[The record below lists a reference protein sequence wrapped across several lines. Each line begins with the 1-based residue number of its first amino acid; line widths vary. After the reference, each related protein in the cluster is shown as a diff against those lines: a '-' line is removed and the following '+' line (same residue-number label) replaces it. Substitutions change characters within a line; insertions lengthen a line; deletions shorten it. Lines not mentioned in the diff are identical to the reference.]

1 MKTCKIC
8 GGKHLAKGLCSKH
21 YQQLPEVKAKLREY
35 YQKPEYKARRRE
47 YYQKP
52 EYKAKQRE
60 YQRKPENREKKRE
73 YNRKYYQKPEVKA
86 RWRKY
91 MREYHQK
98 PEYKARRREQ
108 AELKKTIT
116 EYHTLLEKKKPS
128 RTEIL
133 RLEALADILGRDI
146 EEWRTERMRK
156 DYHERMDFSQR
167 FEKRS
172 GQP

>member
-21 YQQLPEVKAKLREY
+21 YRQLPEVKAR
-35 YQKPEYKARRRE
+35 Q
-47 YYQKP
+47 
-52 EYKAKQRE
+52 
-60 YQRKPENREKKRE
+60 RE
-73 YNRKYYQKPEVKA
+73 YNRKYYQKPEVREKKKEYL
-86 RWRKY
+86 RKY
-91 MREYHQK
+91 NQK
-98 PEYKARRREQ
+98 PENREKHK
-108 AELKKTIT
+108 LKKTIT
-116 EYHTLLEKKKPS
+116 EYHTLLKKKKPS

-172 GQP
+172 G